1 MLGLDCNTHD
11 GRDGVSHNT
20 DGVGLITICDGTLLH
35 DVLVDTDEGDGVTAR
50 DIGNGLNLTAHH
62 DDGSLDGSVL
72 EVSLGAWDVVG
83 SHDSD
88 LLASGNNTGEDTTEG
103 VESTSVV
110 GGDKLG
116 EEDHK
121 GSLLVAVLDGLT
133 ANIVNGT
140 LVEVTSSVLLG
151 LDGGG
156 ELQDDHLKEA
166 ITGVD
171 PLLEDLS
178 HLVLALEFLLVGLE
192 SDLEGLEHL
201 INSLVVALHAVSA
214 ETDDGLSDE
223 LDEAS
228 LEGGAIFG
236 NILSSPLLGLGIEEV
251 VSPKLGHHLV
261 GVNLELGSINSG
273 EVGKR
278 EGPAEEGGTEG
289 DGTLD
294 GVNLLRVTHII
305 GLVGGDDNVGVLDD
319 TLELLIHVLTLD
331 LELEDTSV
339 NLVDEEDGLDFLTEG
354 LTEYG
359 LSLDTDTL
367 DVIDDDEST
376 IGNSQ
381 GGSDLR

>member
-1 MLGLDCNTHD
+1 MGE
-11 GRDGVSHNT
+11 
-20 DGVGLITICDGTLLH
+20 VG
-35 DVLVDTDEGDGVTAR
+35 
-50 DIGNGLNLTAHH
+50 
-62 DDGSLDGSVL
+62 
-72 EVSLGAWDVVG
+72 LGAWGVVG

-88 LLASGNNTGEDTTEG
+88 LLASGNDTGEDTTEG
-103 VESTSVV
+103 VESTLVV
-110 GGDKLG
+110 GGHELG
-116 EEDHK
+116 DEDHK

-133 ANIVNGT
+133 ARIVNGAF
-140 LVEVTSSVLLG
+140 VEVGSSVLLG

-156 ELQDDHLKEA
+156 ELEDDHLEEA
-166 ITGVD
+166 IAGVD
-171 PLLEDLS
+171 PLLEDLL

-192 SDLEGLEHL
+192 DDVEGLEHL
-201 INSLVVALHAVSA
+201 VDSLVVALHAVSA
-214 ETDDGLSDE
+214 ETDDGLGDE

-228 LEGGAIFG
+228 LEGGAVFG

-251 VSPKLGHHLV
+251 VTPELGHHLV
-261 GVNLELGSINSG
+261 GVNLEFGGINSG
-273 EVGKR
+273 EVGKG
-278 EGPAEEGGTEG
+278 EGPAEKGGTEG

-339 NLVDEEDGLDFLTEG
+339 NLVNEEDGLDFFTKSLTK
-354 LTEYG
+354 YG

-367 DVIDDDEST
+367 DIIDDDESA